1 MFFILN
7 YLFIIFSSGGI
18 SIEEIQPSFLF
29 ARFENA
35 AAEAGVEIA
44 QQQSFQNPMF
54 SLAGVSEY
62 LSHLLFKCYYYF
74 KFRDLKSHW
83 TQ

>member
-1 MFFILN
+1 
-7 YLFIIFSSGGI
+7 
-18 SIEEIQPSFLF
+18 LF

-62 LSHLLFKCYYYF
+62 LRLNYYMICVPLLF
-74 KFRDLKSHW
+74 LI
-83 TQ
+83 